1 MIIHQAQNNL
11 IDFAIATDDNYQDTW
26 FHETLANI
34 LQDAMEKVEQGI
46 DVRIIVTIPPRHGK
60 TEIATKKFPAWVLG
74 HHPDWPIIAASYSGD
89 LAVKFGEATRSIV
102 STEQYQEIFKTR
114 LKQDSKAKG
123 FWQTTEG
130 GSYSSAGAGGA
141 ITGTG
146 LKIGIIDDIFKDRK
160 EAESKTIRDAR
171 WDWYRSTFYTRQEGA
186 TAIILLNTRWHT
198 DDLVGRLMAEQKKN
212 EENGE
217 ENYDKWKLINFPA
230 IATEDDEVRKKGDP
244 LWPEKF
250 PIEKLL
256 KTKNT
261 LGPYEF
267 EALYQG
273 NPISS
278 ENQEFKE
285 YWFKNITQEK
295 VDLMDTRKFATID
308 SGGEDEQND
317 QTGIVRNYVDSQ
329 NFWYIK
335 AMGVHFNSAEIV
347 NLLFKLHDEGFE
359 AIGIETTLYTRAIKP
374 FFELEC
380 RKRNKFPNIVELKH
394 QGRQKE
400 MRIRGLIPRFSSGSI
415 FFIEGECSDL
425 IDELIVFPKGAMDD
439 IPDALAYQNDIA
451 KAPIS
456 LLVKAVVQNNREE
469 RRKEVKKQYG
479 L

>member
-1 MIIHQAQNNL
+1 MIDKSTKSQTVSLEETDEMIIHQAQNNL

-217 ENYDKWKLINFPA
+217 ENYDKLVARIR
-230 IATEDDEVRKKGDP
+230 ELGM
-244 LWPEKF
+244 PEK
-250 PIEKLL
+250 ELWWYL
-256 KTKNT
+256 
-261 LGPYEF
+261 
-267 EALYQG
+267 
-273 NPISS
+273 
-278 ENQEFKE
+278 
-285 YWFKNITQEK
+285 
-295 VDLMDTRKFATID
+295 DTRKFGTVTH
-308 SGGEDEQND
+308 SGFGLGFE
-317 QTGIVRNYVDSQ
+317 RL
-329 NFWYIK
+329 
-335 AMGVHFNSAEIV
+335 
-347 NLLFKLHDEGFE
+347 LLFVTGMANIRDV
-359 AIGIETTLYTRAIKP
+359 IP
-374 FFELEC
+374 FP
-380 RKRNKFPNIVELKH
+380 RTPRNAEF
-394 QGRQKE
+394 
-400 MRIRGLIPRFSSGSI
+400 
-415 FFIEGECSDL
+415 
-425 IDELIVFPKGAMDD
+425 
-439 IPDALAYQNDIA
+439 
-451 KAPIS
+451 
-456 LLVKAVVQNNREE
+456 
-469 RRKEVKKQYG
+469 
-479 L
+479 